1 MRKAIKCICVLII
14 IVMMSAMAGSAFAEP
29 DYYHIGLE
37 VTDLMSEVVSSEV
50 YLSIIGGSESI
61 EKVRSI
67 VNTGD
72 YDRPIAVYSI
82 SLDERMVQVLLRNV
96 LVQSTKI
103 NDAYNSLSERL
114 QELLRNRISVQTV
127 CSIVNGKMGVPYISF
142 ASISQIAMR
151 SEALTDEKGA
161 CYLYV
166 FEKGSPILVTF
177 GYHAA
182 TAMFLFIPKEQQG
195 SLNDIQAALQFL
207 TVKSVQPAE

>member
-14 IVMMSAMAGSAFAEP
+14 IAMMSAMAGSAFAEP

-37 VTDLMSEVVSSEV
+37 VTDLMSEVVSSEA

-82 SLDERMVQVLLRNV
+82 SLDERMVQVLLQNMLMQDV
-96 LVQSTKI
+96 KI
-103 NDAYNSLSERL
+103 NEAYDGLSEKL
-114 QELLRNRISVQTV
+114 KELLRSRISPQSV
-127 CSIVNGKMGVPYISF
+127 CSIVNGRAGVDYISF

-161 CYLYV
+161 SYLYV

-182 TAMFLFIPKEQQG
+182 TAMFLFIPKDQQG

-207 TVKSVQPAE
+207 TVKAVQPAE

>member
-1 MRKAIKCICVLII
+1 MRRAIKCICILII
-14 IVMMSAMAGSAFAEP
+14 VVMMSAMVGSAFAEP

-37 VTDLMSEVVSSEV
+37 VTDLMNEVVSNEA
-50 YLSIIGGSESI
+50 YLSLIGTSGDVE
-61 EKVRSI
+61 EMRKV

-82 SLDERMVQVLLRNV
+82 SLDERMVQVLLQNMLMQDV
-96 LVQSTKI
+96 KI
-103 NDAYNSLSERL
+103 NEAYDGLSEKL
-114 QELLRNRISVQTV
+114 KELLRSRISVQTV